1 LGQFPLRHGEK
12 SDQTNKAVIKGFADA
27 NYRAEL
33 QGTEASD
40 LERRRV

>member
-1 LGQFPLRHGEK
+1 LGKFPLRHGEK
-12 SDQTNKAVIKGFADA
+12 SDQTNKAAIKGFVDA

-40 LERRRV
+40 LERGRV